1 MYLIFD
7 IITSLFFWEVFGI
20 YTEKKTWTTWE
31 YRSEREQKEHWDKQL
46 ELIKARK
53 NDNAG

>member
-7 IITSLFFWEVFGI
+7 IITSLFFWKVFGI